1 MSYILA
7 VGRVIKGK
15 GAEITMTHHEKWYN
29 RRLAKY
35 FVEHYE
41 QYEDVA
47 EYWND
52 PDINQWLFDIPD
64 LGIRV
69 ELTCDDK
76 GNVHEQKY
84 YLKD

>member
-1 MSYILA
+1 M
-7 VGRVIKGK
+7 K
-15 GAEITMTHHEKWYN
+15 TEKWYQ

-35 FVEHYE
+35 FTEHYG
-41 QYEDVA
+41 QYEDTA

-52 PDINQWLFDIPD
+52 PASNQWLFDIPE

-69 ELTCDDK
+69 EITCDDS

>member
-1 MSYILA
+1 ML
-7 VGRVIKGK
+7 KP
-15 GAEITMTHHEKWYN
+15 EKWYQ

-35 FVEHYE
+35 FTEHYE
-41 QYEDVA
+41 EYEFLA

-52 PDINQWLFDIPD
+52 PAPNQWLFDIPD

-76 GNVHEQKY
+76 GNVVEQVY
-84 YLKD
+84 NI